1 MKNLVLATAMLA
13 LSASVDA
20 AIIQVTP
27 VSHLTGRAS
36 GAPTV
41 WKINPAPTFSGDVAG
56 IAMPTFWFNDVTG
69 ELSSSGVAQFRVQ
82 TSPTW
87 NGLHFDRFIT
97 DLNIVG
103 GSAAG
108 STAYNCTNGGF
119 GNMIRASMCGNY
131 LFGGDDID
139 NSTVTYGPGT
149 AFSRVIGGD
158 DVIAGAQQSIDD
170 YNLALA
176 SFNGSA
182 LVFESADWTS
192 SGGKAGLQLNF
203 AAAAVPLPAAGWLF
217 GPLIGLLAL
226 VRRRLTGS

>member
-36 GAPTV
+36 GAPTA

-108 STAYNCTNGGF
+108 STAYNCTNGGLK
-119 GNMIRASMCGNY
+119 R
-131 LFGGDDID
+131 
-139 NSTVTYGPGT
+139 
-149 AFSRVIGGD
+149 
-158 DVIAGAQQSIDD
+158 
-170 YNLALA
+170 
-176 SFNGSA
+176 
-182 LVFESADWTS
+182 
-192 SGGKAGLQLNF
+192 
-203 AAAAVPLPAAGWLF
+203 
-217 GPLIGLLAL
+217 
-226 VRRRLTGS
+226 